1 MLYKGGEARRVRGAH
16 ASNRFFL
23 PHKFGHNAHMQAL
36 MDFRASSEDVNI
48 YISWSL
54 DYAAAGWAP
63 N

>member
-48 YISWSL
+48 YIS
-54 DYAAAGWAP
+54 
-63 N
+63 